1 MKKMFLA
8 IPAILAM
15 AATLAFGASSVLA
28 ANSSHGSPVAPQNSD
43 DIGARFAADVDQ
55 LVAKVSASMASEH
68 FGQAHFTGTV
78 DSITGDVWM
87 ISGKKVT
94 VDSHTNLVQ
103 SPKVGDMVM
112 VNATVQSDGSFLAR
126 VIKTVTRSEEGNENA
141 AVVFTGQV
149 TAISGSDWTIGG
161 KKVVTDSSTQII
173 GSPVVNDMVQVVA
186 KPQSDGSFLAL
197 VIRKIT
203 PEEEETGQEVVVT
216 GKVVSFT
223 STSLVVGSDTFTLN
237 SSTEIDGTL
246 ADGVMVRVE
255 AVKETD
261 GTLLAKGV
269 QVINENG
276 EGSEVGESN
285 EEGSEVG
292 ESMEVNENSSNV
304 DAPRNPVLIG
314 EVPGKGH
321 GRGNGQ

>member
-1 MKKMFLA
+1 MKKIFLA
-8 IPAILAM
+8 IPVILAV
-15 AATLAFGASSVLA
+15 AAALAFGASGVLA
-28 ANSSHGSPVAPQNSD
+28 ANASHGSPAAPRNSD

-55 LVAKVSASMASEH
+55 LVAKVSAGMASEH
-68 FGQAHFTGTV
+68 FGEAHFTGKV

-112 VNATVQSDGSFLAR
+112 VNATVESDGSFLAR
-126 VIKTVTRSEEGNENA
+126 VIKTVTRSEQGNENA

-173 GSPVVNDMVQVVA
+173 GSPVVKDMVQVVA
-186 KPQSDGSFLAL
+186 KPQSDGSLQAL

-203 PEEEETGQEVVVT
+203 PEEEEMGQEMVVT

-237 SSTEIDGTL
+237 SSTDIDGTL

-255 AVKETD
+255 AVKESD
-261 GTLLAKGV
+261 GTLVAKGV
-269 QVINENG
+269 QVLNENG
-276 EGSEVGESN
+276 EDNES
-285 EEGSEVG
+285 G
-292 ESMEVNENSSNV
+292 ESMEVNENAGDVELGQGSV
-304 DAPRNPVLIG
+304 DAPLNPALIG
-314 EVPGKGH
+314 VVPGRGH
-321 GRGNGQ
+321 GRGKGQ

>member
-8 IPAILAM
+8 IPAILAV
-15 AATLAFGASSVLA
+15 ALSLAFGASGVLA
-28 ANSSHGSPVAPQNSD
+28 ANSSHGSAAAPRNSD
-43 DIGARFAADVDQ
+43 DIGARIAADVDQ
-55 LVAKVSASMASEH
+55 LVEKVTTGMASEH
-68 FGQAHFTGTV
+68 FGQAHFTGKV

-87 ISGKKVT
+87 ISGKKVV
-94 VDSHTNLVQ
+94 VDAHTNLVQ

-161 KKVVTDSSTQII
+161 KKVVTDSSTQVI
-173 GSPVVNDMVQVVA
+173 GSPVVKDMVQVVA

-203 PEEEETGQEVVVT
+203 REEEEMGQEMVVT

-237 SSTEIDGTL
+237 SSTDIDGTL
-246 ADGVMVRVE
+246 ANGMMVRVE

-261 GTLLAKGV
+261 GTLLAKGI
-269 QVINENG
+269 QVLNENG
-276 EGSEVGESN
+276 EDSEAGESTQ
-285 EEGSEVG
+285 
-292 ESMEVNENSSNV
+292 VNENSGDV
-304 DAPRNPVLIG
+304 ELAPGSVNMPGNPIFIG
-314 EVPGKGH
+314 VEPGRGH
-321 GRGNGQ
+321 GRGKGQ